1 MRNITVLSQGD
12 ASSSKTWSNIPYFL
26 VETLRQK
33 GVKVNVV
40 NVDVNGFGRVFFD
53 GFFCPVLR
61 HTFLPDTTFSYDRTS
76 FFQNKAK
83 KIISSAVS
91 SNPDTDVFI
100 STSFSFLPD
109 KIQGKPSVLLCDWT
123 YEYLISHFKNRKP
136 DFLEK
141 VGIRLQDEVIKR
153 ADKVISL
160 FPDVADYMSSYYGA
174 GKVKYL
180 GNVINS
186 LLFELDNAKLQ
197 SRLQN
202 PHLVFV
208 GLPKYLE
215 GLKSL
220 IYAMDSLHEMHPE
233 IQLDIIG
240 MQEGNVPFTCPQYI
254 HFHGYL
260 EKSDTA
266 DFNRYDSILK
276 NAVAFINTTP
286 NWAGFSS
293 ALEAM
298 YYGLPIYTSRYKS
311 FEETF
316 GSKPDFG
323 DYCENNTP
331 EEIVSFVE
339 RILKMSPDSY
349 LDMCLSSRKKAEPF
363 TWSAYVDN
371 LLSELDKL

>member
-1 MRNITVLSQGD
+1 LRNITVLSQGD

-33 GVKVNVV
+33 GLKVNVV
-40 NVDVNGFGRVFFD
+40 NVDVSGFGRVFFD
-53 GFFCPVLR
+53 RFFCPALR

-109 KIQGKPSVLLCDWT
+109 SIPGKHKVLLCDWT
-123 YEYLISHFKNRKP
+123 YEYLISHFKNRKS
-136 DFLEK
+136 DCFEK
-141 VGIRLQDEVIKR
+141 SGIKLQDEVIR
-153 ADKVISL
+153 QADKVISL
-160 FPDVADYMSSYYGA
+160 FPDVADYMSSYYGSD
-174 GKVKYL
+174 KVKYL

-186 LLFELDNAKLQ
+186 LRFELDNFQLQ
-197 SRLQN
+197 KRLIS

-208 GLPKYLE
+208 GLPKYIE

-220 IYAMDSLHEMHPE
+220 ISSMELLCNLYPE
-233 IQLDIIG
+233 LQLDVIG
-240 MQEGNVPFTCPQYI
+240 MSEGDVPFSCPRNVL
-254 HFHGYL
+254 FHGYL
-260 EKSDTA
+260 EKSDA
-266 DFNRYDSILK
+266 SQLALYDSILK

-349 LDMCLSSRKKAEPF
+349 LDMCLCSRKKAEPF